1 MAAAI
6 AGLAGILARI
16 PRGLRVRIV
25 SALVLAPVALVII
38 YLGGVVW
45 LLMVAGVGW
54 LVHREWRAVT
64 GAPGLVGSLAMLVL
78 TWAGAVALHY
88 GDADLGWALAGLG
101 FGAAVLAA
109 LAGRGSPLWA
119 GAGAAYVILPTQAL
133 VTVREAGPESVI
145 WLFLVVWA
153 TDTGAYLAGSQIGG
167 PKLWARVSP
176 NKTWAGALGGALIGA
191 GAGAL
196 LAWLAGE
203 DEAVGAAL
211 VLGAVIAIVAQL
223 GDLAESA
230 WKRHFKVKD
239 SGGIIPGHGGVM
251 DRIDGLIA
259 AAVALAVIIRLDGV
273 SI

>member
-1 MAAAI
+1 MFAANA
-6 AGLAGILARI
+6 ALAAILARI

-25 SALVLAPVALVII
+25 SALVLAPVALAIV

-45 LLMVAGVGW
+45 LFMVAGVGW
-54 LVHREWRAVT
+54 LVHREWRTVT
-64 GAPGLVGSLAMLVL
+64 GAPGLRGSLAMLAL
-78 TWAGAVALHY
+78 TWAGAAALHY

-101 FGAAVLAA
+101 FVAAVLAA
-109 LAGRGSPLWA
+109 MAGRRSALWA
-119 GAGAAYVILPTQAL
+119 GAGAAYVILPTLAL
-133 VTVREAGPESVI
+133 VTVREVGPEPVI

-167 PKLWARVSP
+167 PKLWPQVSP
-176 NKTWAGALGGALIGA
+176 NKTWAGAVGGALIGA
-191 GAGAL
+191 AA
-196 LAWLAGE
+196 
-203 DEAVGAAL
+203 GAAL
-211 VLGAVIAIVAQL
+211 VWLAVEPEAAGAALALGAAIAVVAQL

-259 AAVALAVIIRLDGV
+259 ATVALAVIIRLDGV